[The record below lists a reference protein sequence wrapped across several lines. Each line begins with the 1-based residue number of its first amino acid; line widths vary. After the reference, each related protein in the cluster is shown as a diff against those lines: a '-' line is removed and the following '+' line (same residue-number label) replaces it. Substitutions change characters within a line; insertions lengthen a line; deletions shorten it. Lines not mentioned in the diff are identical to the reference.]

1 MVISLPLLVATR
13 NGRQDD
19 YQRDVAPQLHPNL
32 VLVQWLLDALEQTN
46 VLKRSEPGEQID

>member
-1 MVISLPLLVATR
+1 MVVSLPLLAATR

-19 YQRDVAPQLHPNL
+19 YKRDVAPQFHPNP

>member
-46 VLKRSEPGEQID
+46 VLKRSEPGEQVD